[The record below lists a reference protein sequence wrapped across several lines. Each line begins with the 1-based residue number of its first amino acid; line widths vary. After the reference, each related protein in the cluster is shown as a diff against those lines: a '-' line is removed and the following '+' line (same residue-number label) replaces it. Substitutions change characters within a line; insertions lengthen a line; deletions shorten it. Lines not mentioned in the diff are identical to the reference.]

1 MITINQA
8 EIRKQIE
15 AVPVGFVV
23 ENSLKA
29 DNFLKTFE
37 ASLRRPY
44 YASRGQAKTEN
55 LGADSL
61 KAAKKG
67 DERITAFDSQR
78 GRLERTEHQS
88 RKYDKQQGMA
98 VREDPECGN
107 NNSSRIRVEENVTE
121 PEKMESNPERIRDEE
136 ETNSDSAALVL
147 HSEKL
152 LAVMDDIVALLQYAA
167 LAAEENDNNDV
178 DGLQDNTW
186 QNLSSS
192 VRQGIEQCLN
202 ELVETAE
209 KLEGTKTAGLAMG
222 FVKKLMQLLDKDSY
236 EVFLQ
241 DQVQISAENMK
252 LPEAIVGKMLSEA
265 ETAKM
270 NLVTQSIAEILI
282 PAMEVKGEAAPLDE
296 ALVQGEEPET
306 NVQGKEGILFANTE
320 EQGQLESGI
329 RHKADS
335 GEFASSEEA
344 LKQENMHFMLHS
356 ASDATTDISPL
367 PNQETA
373 FTEPVRAQ
381 AYTGPEVTRQII
393 EKAETMIREDKTEMI
408 MQLKPDS
415 LGKISLKIIHER
427 GEIIA
432 KFAAENEQVKAVLEN
447 NMQLL
452 RDSLQKSGITV
463 QTLEV
468 SVGQQGQ
475 QQQEGWDRRQAEKTG
490 YYQVLPGINPEK
502 AEKPVYLYGNSGMDD
517 FRNGESKI
525 NLTA

>member
-29 DNFLKTFE
+29 DTFLKTFE

-98 VREDPECGN
+98 VREDPEGGN

-373 FTEPVRAQ
+373 FTEPVRHRHIQ
-381 AYTGPEVTRQII
+381 ARKLRQII

-415 LGKISLKIIHER
+415 LGR
-427 GEIIA
+427 
-432 KFAAENEQVKAVLEN
+432 F
-447 NMQLL
+447 
-452 RDSLQKSGITV
+452 
-463 QTLEV
+463 
-468 SVGQQGQ
+468 
-475 QQQEGWDRRQAEKTG
+475 
-490 YYQVLPGINPEK
+490 P
-502 AEKPVYLYGNSGMDD
+502 
-517 FRNGESKI
+517 
-525 NLTA
+525 